1 MGSVSDIMADNLQR
15 DIDNG
20 KISEAQAK
28 KRFENQKKFQVSAAL
43 VSGLAG
49 AFGNF
54 WLTKSDKTLQ
64 PAWLRWALAG
74 VNLATDLVMTGTQ
87 VKQIASTQFGDGNGG
102 SAATVV
108 PQAVPILD
116 ENRDLMDM
124 STISTA
130 VNTGQSANTDTK
142 VYVTEKD
149 ITDTQNKVK
158 VTEQNSTF

>member
-1 MGSVSDIMADNLQR
+1 M
-15 DIDNG
+15 
-20 KISEAQAK
+20 
-28 KRFENQKKFQVSAAL
+28 
-43 VSGLAG
+43 AG

-74 VNLATDLVMTGTQ
+74 VNLATDLVMTGAQ
-87 VKQIASTQFGDGNGG
+87 VKQIASTQFGDGDGG
-102 SAATVV
+102 STATVV
-108 PQAVPILD
+108 PQAQPILD
-116 ENRDLMDM
+116 ENRDLLDM
-124 STISTA
+124 SALSTA
-130 VNTGQSANTDTK
+130 VNTGQSANADTK